1 MILFYPLLLNVLGFY
16 KISRP
21 LGLSESKHLFC
32 LACLSEVAMSLS
44 PAFCSTILHKESN
57 LKEGL
62 QFLRLFQPN
71 NLIFLQ
77 HEEISYNGIS
87 RMVKIASENISADK
101 EFKSSDL
108 ILQNRIQR
116 VQNKKYFHFFS

>member
-1 MILFYPLLLNVLGFY
+1 MG
-16 KISRP
+16 SRP

-32 LACLSEVAMSLS
+32 LACLSEVVMSLS

-57 LKEGL
+57 LK
-62 QFLRLFQPN
+62 
-71 NLIFLQ
+71 

-101 EFKSSDL
+101 KFKSSDL

-116 VQNKKYFHFFS
+116 VREAALILRRSLRIQELVDDGAWKP